1 MKRTKQKNNSH
12 RYAARYTQFDTE
24 LDAAG
29 KSLSEALRI
38 SFIIL
43 KVIMVVLVVIF
54 LASGFRTVGSDEQ
67 AIVLRFGKIRG
78 VGEERILGPGLH
90 WVFPYPI
97 DEIVRIPVQKKINLP
112 INSFWYSL
120 TTRDVIGEGPR
131 RRQSTRDT
139 LNPET
144 DGYCIT
150 RSEEQD
156 QAVQST
162 ANAIT
167 DSTSSDYNIVHCK
180 WQLTYKIDDPERFFE
195 NIYVD
200 FKGIEAG
207 QNYTDVI
214 SENITP
220 LLKHMFADAVV
231 MAIVNYTIDDV
242 LFEQVARVTEHVKK
256 LFQNKL
262 DKIESGIKVV
272 SVQLTDKIWPQQV
285 DEAFQASIKASQES
299 GKVISEARTYAET
312 TLSDA
317 AGPVA
322 MELYASLHD
331 EAVGKEQKE
340 LLWSQLAGA
349 AQEKIAKARA
359 YRTQVVESAKANAEY
374 LHEILPEYRKRPE
387 LVIQEIYQ
395 AAIEQVLNNADE
407 KFIIQPV
414 EAGKGAEIRI
424 QLNRDTKLKPKSGM
438 EK

>member
-1 MKRTKQKNNSH
+1 MTEQNQENKD
-12 RYAARYTQFDTE
+12 TQYDTG

-38 SFIIL
+38 SFVIL
-43 KVIMVVLVVIF
+43 KVIMVVLVIIF
-54 LASGFRTVGSDEQ
+54 LASGFRKIYPDEQ

-78 VGEERILGPGLH
+78 IGKERLLDPGLH

-97 DEIVRIPVQKKINLP
+97 DEIVKIPVQKKVNLP
-112 INSFWYSL
+112 INSFWYSQ
-120 TTRDVIGEGPR
+120 TTRDLLGEGPR
-131 RRQSTRDT
+131 RRQSTRDK
-139 LNPET
+139 LNPVT

-150 RSEEQD
+150 RSERQD
-156 QAVQST
+156 QAIAGT
-162 ANAIT
+162 G
-167 DSTSSDYNIVHCK
+167 SDYNIVHCK
-180 WQLTYKIDDPERFFE
+180 WQLTYQIDDPELFFA

-200 FKGIEAG
+200 LEGIEAG
-207 QNYTDVI
+207 QNYADVI

-231 MAIVNYTIDDV
+231 TAMVNYTIDDV

-256 LFQNKL
+256 LLQNKL
-262 DKIESGIKVV
+262 DKIESGIKIV

-285 DEAFQASIKASQES
+285 DEAFQASIKASQGRS
-299 GKVISEARTYAET
+299 QAISEARTYAEN
-312 TLSDA
+312 TLSEA

-322 MELYASLHD
+322 MELYKALHD
-331 EAVGKEQKE
+331 ETISKEQKE
-340 LLWSQLAGA
+340 FLWSQSAGG

-374 LHEILPEYRKRPE
+374 LHKILPEYRKRPR

-395 AAIEQVLNNADE
+395 TAIEEVLNNADE
-407 KFIIQPV
+407 KFIIQPT
-414 EAGKGAEIRI
+414 EGGKSTEIRI
-424 QLNRDTKLKPKSGM
+424 LLNRDPKSKPRS